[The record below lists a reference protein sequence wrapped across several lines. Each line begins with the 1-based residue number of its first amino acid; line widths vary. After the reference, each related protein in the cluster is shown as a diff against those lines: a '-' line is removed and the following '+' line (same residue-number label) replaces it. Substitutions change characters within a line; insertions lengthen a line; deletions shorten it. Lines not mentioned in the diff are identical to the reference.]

1 MDKGPEIAEL
11 RSHLLDLEDEVVKLR
26 EDRDYY
32 RRSLEEV
39 ADIIKKEMPGLYG
52 LIKKKIA
59 E

>member
-1 MDKGPEIAEL
+1 MDKGPWIAEL
-11 RSHLLDLEDEVVKLR
+11 RSQLLDLEYELVKVR

-39 ADIIKKEMPGLYG
+39 ADIVKDDMPGLFK

>member
-1 MDKGPEIAEL
+1 MDRGPEIAEL
-11 RSHLLDLEDEVVKLR
+11 RSQLLDLEDKLVKVR

-39 ADIIKKEMPGLYG
+39 ADRIKDDMPGLFK